1 MHSSKRSIRDA
12 NSHKRQS
19 WLVLMLSLAL
29 SITFAGTQAI
39 AQRHKPVSDD
49 TITDQVR
56 MKLAADPDVKGSAL
70 DVSVKV
76 GVVTMRG
83 RVPTEKARSKAG
95 KLAKKIHGVKSV
107 SNELV
112 VGPA

>member
-1 MHSSKRSIRDA
+1 M
-12 NSHKRQS
+12 
-19 WLVLMLSLAL
+19 VLMLSLAL

-39 AQRHKPVSDD
+39 AQRHKPTSDD
-49 TITDQVR
+49 AITDQVR
-56 MKLAADPDVKGSAL
+56 MKLATDPDVKGSAL
-70 DVSVKV
+70 DVSVKD

-83 RVPTEKARSKAG
+83 KVPTEKARSKAG